1 MLHASVILS
10 TTRFVVLAES
20 SHLTLKNAA
29 RMLGVHEQTL
39 RSWERKGLIQMA
51 RLPGSQYRRVPVQE
65 VRRLQNILAAGTSR
79 QGVRLE
85 FPRRDA
91 QSRALA
97 AEEAEVVRAELAD
110 LDKDR
115 TFDEVMQMRRGRT
128 WSP

>member
-1 MLHASVILS
+1 MLV
-10 TTRFVVLAES
+10 ES
-20 SHLTLKNAA
+20 SHLTLKKAA

-39 RSWERKGLIQMA
+39 RSWERKGLIRMA
-51 RLPGSQYRRVPVQE
+51 RLPGSQYRRVPVEE
-65 VRRLQNILAAGTSR
+65 VRRLQDVLAAGKSS

-85 FPRRDA
+85 YPRKDA

-97 AEEAEVVRAELAD
+97 AEEAEIVRAELAGIEN
-110 LDKDR
+110 DR

>member
-1 MLHASVILS
+1 
-10 TTRFVVLAES
+10 VLVES

-39 RSWERKGLIQMA
+39 RSWERKGLIRMA
-51 RLPGSQYRRVPVQE
+51 RLPGSRYRRVPVEE
-65 VRRLQNILAAGTSR
+65 VRRLQDVLAAGASS

-85 FPRRDA
+85 FPRKDA

-97 AEEAEVVRAELAD
+97 AEEAEAVRAELARN
-110 LDKDR
+110 KHDR
-115 TFDEVMQMRRGRT
+115 TFDEVMQIRRGRI